1 MSASIKSQT
10 TTTSKSAKKVPVAQ
24 QTQTKLTGW
33 KLWVGLVLLLIGGLG
48 LFMGQMWTMLVIA
61 GAVALAL
68 SLRNYAKRIAT
79 RAINSFDNA
88 KAK

>member
-1 MSASIKSQT
+1 MALGYLW
-10 TTTSKSAKKVPVAQ
+10 AKALFGSVAPF
-24 QTQTKLTGW
+24 
-33 KLWVGLVLLLIGGLG
+33 I
-48 LFMGQMWTMLVIA
+48 GQMWTMLVIA

>member
-1 MSASIKSQT
+1 MTTSTKPQT

-48 LFMGQMWTMLVIA
+48 LFMGQMWTMLVIT